1 MKIGILETG
10 RPPEPLAAEHG
21 DYPSM
26 FERLV
31 GGVAPSFSFARYAVL
46 DGQLPDSPTACD
58 GWIVTGSRFGVY
70 DDLPWM
76 GALKAFLRR
85 AVEAGTPVV
94 GICFGHQIL
103 AEAFG
108 ARVVKSD
115 RGWGVG
121 PHRYETVAAE
131 SWMQP
136 PLPAFTLNAMHQDQ
150 VETLPDGARVLASS
164 PFCPY
169 AALAYGDNAISIQ
182 PHPEFDNAYEAA
194 LLELRR
200 GDIIPE
206 DRAGPALRAINGAVE
221 APDSTAVARWIAN
234 FLTQGHRSAGART
247 AAG

>member
-1 MKIGILETG
+1 MKIGIIETG
-10 RPPEPLAAEHG
+10 RPPELLAKEHG

-31 GGVAPSFSFARYAVL
+31 GGAAPSFVFARYAAL
-46 DGQLPDSPTACD
+46 DGEIPDSPESCD

-70 DDLPWM
+70 DDMPWM
-76 GALKAFLRR
+76 RDLKAFLRR
-85 AVEAGTPVV
+85 AVEEGSPVV

-108 ARVVKSD
+108 ARVVKSE

-121 PHRYETVAAE
+121 PHRYETVATE
-131 SWMQP
+131 DWMQP

-150 VETLPDGARVLASS
+150 VETLPEGARLLASS

-169 AALAYGDNAISIQ
+169 AALAYGDSAISIQ

-200 GDIIPE
+200 GEVIPE
-206 DRAGPALRAINGAVE
+206 DRAGPALVAINGAAE
-221 APDSTAVARWIAN
+221 APDAPAVARWIVQ
-234 FLTQGHRSAGART
+234 FLSQPRRSGQRSPT
-247 AAG
+247 